1 MRGIYSNRKGMR
13 ASRALWLVLPLVAAV
28 ALAAAL
34 LPGTG
39 SAQSQ
44 TAPQNTG
51 APSILG
57 TPVEGNTLTATNGT
71 WSDSPTTFKYEWLRC
86 PSEGGAAN
94 GSNCA
99 VISSATKSTY
109 QLGTADVGLPIRV
122 RVTAS
127 NTDGS
132 TSAAS
137 NATSIVTAAGKKPAS
152 TSSPA
157 ISGTPAVG
165 QTLTANPGTWSGG
178 QPISYSYQW
187 RRCDKIGGGS
197 CSDISGATG
206 KTYALKSVDAGNTL
220 RISVTAKNSAGA
232 TSATSVPTAVVT
244 ATPTPPATGCPSGTG
259 PIQIAQLSPPARLL
273 IDHQQVSPNPVTRS
287 TTSIVARF
295 HVTACGGRSVQ
306 GALIYAT
313 TVPFSQFS
321 IPLEQPTGADGWIA
335 MRMQRQSGFPATR
348 HQRLLV
354 MFGRARKAGENEL
367 GGIST
372 RRLVASRVKL
382 SG

>member
-13 ASRALWLVLPLVAAV
+13 ARRALWLVLPLVAAV

-34 LPGTG
+34 LPGVG

-44 TAPQNTG
+44 AVPTNTG

-86 PSEGGAAN
+86 PSDGGAAN

-109 QLGTADVGLPIRV
+109 KLGTADVGLRIRV

-127 NTDGS
+127 NKDGS
-132 TSAAS
+132 ASAVS
-137 NATSIVTAAGKKPAS
+137 NATSIVT
-152 TSSPA
+152 
-157 ISGTPAVG
+157 V
-165 QTLTANPGTWSGG
+165 
-178 QPISYSYQW
+178 
-187 RRCDKIGGGS
+187 
-197 CSDISGATG
+197 
-206 KTYALKSVDAGNTL
+206 
-220 RISVTAKNSAGA
+220 
-232 TSATSVPTAVVT
+232 VPTS
-244 ATPTPPATGCPSGTG
+244 PATGCPSGTG
-259 PIQIAQLSPPARLL
+259 PMQIAEVSPPARLL
-273 IDHQQVSPNPVTRS
+273 IDHQEVSPNPVTRS

-306 GALIYAT
+306 GALVYAT

-321 IPLEQPTGADGWIA
+321 IPPEQPTGADGWIT

-348 HQRLLV
+348 QQRLLV
-354 MFGRARKAGENEL
+354 MFGRARKAGESEL

-372 RRLVASRVKL
+372 RRLVASRVRL

>member
-1 MRGIYSNRKGMR
+1 MRGIYSNVKGMR
-13 ASRALWLVLPLVAAV
+13 ARRALWLVLPLVAVV

-34 LPGTG
+34 LPVSG

-44 TAPQNTG
+44 AVPTNTVG
-51 APSILG
+51 PSILG

-71 WSDSPTTFKYEWLRC
+71 WSGSPKTFAYGWRRC
-86 PSEGGAAN
+86 PTDGGAAD
-94 GSNCA
+94 GSNCG
-99 VISSATKSTY
+99 VIPSATKSAY
-109 QLGTADVGLPIRV
+109 QLRTTDVGFPIRV

-132 TSAAS
+132 ASAVS

-165 QTLTANPGTWSGG
+165 QTLTADPGTWSGG

-187 RRCDKIGGGS
+187 RRCDKIGGS
-197 CSDISGATG
+197 CSGISGASG
-206 KTYALKSVDAGNTL
+206 KTYALKSVDAGDTL

-259 PIQIAQLSPPARLL
+259 PMQIAQVSSPARLL

-321 IPLEQPTGADGWIA
+321 IPSEQPTGADGWIT